1 MHKVVNGTLR
11 HFADDTNLLIIRK
24 YVKKINRE
32 INYNLRLINY
42 VLIQVKQIVTF
53 KAKTKKITK
62 HLSFGLS
69 GQKIHIKTML
79 NTWVSL
85 YKMT

>member
-1 MHKVVNGTLR
+1 MHKAVNGTLR

-42 VLIQVKQIVTF
+42 ILIQVKQRLSLL
-53 KAKTKKITK
+53 KQKQKKLQNI
-62 HLSFGLS
+62 S
-69 GQKIHIKTML
+69 
-79 NTWVSL
+79 VSD
-85 YKMT
+85 

>member
-1 MHKVVNGTLR
+1 MHKAINGTLR

-42 VLIQVKQIVTF
+42 VLIQVKQRLSLL
-53 KAKTKKITK
+53 KQKQKKLQNI
-62 HLSFGLS
+62 S
-69 GQKIHIKTML
+69 
-79 NTWVSL
+79 VSD
-85 YKMT
+85 

>member
-1 MHKVVNGTLR
+1 MHKAVNGTLR

-42 VLIQVKQIVTF
+42 VLIQVKQRLSLL
-53 KAKTKKITK
+53 KQKQKKIQNI
-62 HLSFGLS
+62 S
-69 GQKIHIKTML
+69 
-79 NTWVSL
+79 VSD
-85 YKMT
+85 

>member
-1 MHKVVNGTLR
+1 MHKAVNGTLR

-42 VLIQVKQIVTF
+42 VLIQVKQRLSLL
-53 KAKTKKITK
+53 KQKQKKLQNI
-62 HLSFGLS
+62 S
-69 GQKIHIKTML
+69 
-79 NTWVSL
+79 VSD
-85 YKMT
+85 

>member
-1 MHKVVNGTLR
+1 MHKAVNRTLR

-42 VLIQVKQIVTF
+42 VLIQVKQRLSLL
-53 KAKTKKITK
+53 KQKQKKLQNI
-62 HLSFGLS
+62 S
-69 GQKIHIKTML
+69 
-79 NTWVSL
+79 VSD
-85 YKMT
+85 

>member
-42 VLIQVKQIVTF
+42 VLIQVKQRLSLL
-53 KAKTKKITK
+53 KQKQKKLQNI
-62 HLSFGLS
+62 S
-69 GQKIHIKTML
+69 
-79 NTWVSL
+79 VSD
-85 YKMT
+85 

>member
-1 MHKVVNGTLR
+1 MHKAVNETLR

-42 VLIQVKQIVTF
+42 VLIQVKQRLSLL
-53 KAKTKKITK
+53 KQKQKKLQNI
-62 HLSFGLS
+62 S
-69 GQKIHIKTML
+69 
-79 NTWVSL
+79 VSD
-85 YKMT
+85 